1 MTDSLEVES
10 PYSDRLDRLERWWTV
25 VRVRNNLELLVDY
38 GQRCTRLAARGEATI
53 RNDSDLC
60 AAAHLYVERIGET
73 ANRLPAEFRADFPDV
88 PWKSVVGMR
97 VRLAHHYEAVDDNV
111 VLNALFGF
119 VPELFALMGL
129 DLTEP

>member
-1 MTDSLEVES
+1 MTDTPAIDVA
-10 PYSDRLDRLERWWTV
+10 PSDRLDRLERWWTV
-25 VRVRNNLELLVDY
+25 VPVRNSLELLVDY
-38 GQRCTRLAARGEATI
+38 GQRCARLAGRGEASI
-53 RNDSDLC
+53 RKDPDLC

-73 ANRLPAEFRADFPDV
+73 ANRLPADFRADFPEV

-119 VPELFALMGL
+119 VPELFDVMGL
-129 DLTEP
+129 DLTEV